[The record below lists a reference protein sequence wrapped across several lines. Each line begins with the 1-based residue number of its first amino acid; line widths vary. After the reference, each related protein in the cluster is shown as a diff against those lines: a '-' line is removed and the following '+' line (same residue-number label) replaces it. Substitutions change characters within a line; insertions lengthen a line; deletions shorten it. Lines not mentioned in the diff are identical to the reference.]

1 MAPPRENAGGSGP
14 SQAGTDAAG
23 PDVAPGNQGLSS
35 SEGEGELRA
44 GVTSAVRRHWDE
56 LDARLAQ
63 GTPGDD
69 GLRLG
74 RARSSLLADLLVQL
88 HASAL
93 RTTGVTEPVALAAVG
108 TLGRGAV
115 ALRSDVDVR
124 LVVRPGAKQRDAAS
138 RLADALLYPLWDAG
152 LSVGH
157 QVIDTSEAL
166 ELAQTD
172 LATATS
178 LLDLRFLAGDAA
190 IVAEIEERAYAGLF
204 SEGELGRFVER
215 LEQEATARH
224 ERFGG
229 SLYLL
234 EPEVKGGAGGLRDLD
249 IGRWAARARY
259 RARDA
264 TEGGTW
270 AELVRV
276 GVLVSREAHEIARAE
291 EFLWRVR
298 NRLHAHARSKS
309 DRLTFDQQESIAF
322 EMDYA
327 RPSASGGRPGA
338 MPAEVADPDA
348 AVQEQRAAAAER
360 FMQDYFGHARVVSR
374 ARDALLLR
382 ATPPRRR
389 GRPVEVDLGGGVR
402 LFDGQVTVDPAALAA
417 DPALALRA
425 YAACV
430 QKKAPILPFARD
442 AIARATADTDWAERL
457 RATPEAARLFVDL
470 LCTVREVPLKR
481 GSIAGE
487 LHEVG
492 LLLAMIP
499 EFMPVTGRVHHD
511 VYHVYTV
518 DVHSVAAVDALRA
531 LCRGE
536 NAHDRPL
543 ASRLAAEI
551 ARPAPL
557 FLATLLHDVG
567 KGYPDASGSRKNH
580 SITGAELCDTI
591 LPRLGVSADDAA
603 EVRALVRDHLV
614 MYHVATRRDLD
625 DPATTKDFCAQLRGR
640 EGLRDLY
647 LLTVC
652 DLTTTSPTAMTS
664 WKARMLD
671 ELYFAADASFGG
683 EDAFDVARTQRVKD
697 AALAVWQSKRA
708 DLEAFLASMPERY
721 LLSNAPEAICA
732 HARVALDRSRERR
745 AVHAALVPS
754 RHPEVSEL
762 CVVAEDAPGLLARIA
777 AAITAGR
784 LEVLGAQVYSRS
796 VAGGGASEA
805 VDLFWV
811 RDARGS
817 RDGVAQAMP
826 RLVRDLESVC
836 TGSLSADELLR
847 DRVGTAS
854 PWRERPSPAVLSE
867 VVLDDRASPRH
878 TVVEVFAKDRPGLLY
893 SLAGAMHELGLT
905 IALSK
910 INTEGTKVA
919 DVFYV
924 NEVDGSK
931 VAPGP
936 RFKAVRDALLAA
948 VTTGSGSGNDS
959 ATLAVANQKEGSA

>member
-1 MAPPRENAGGSGP
+1 
-14 SQAGTDAAG
+14 
-23 PDVAPGNQGLSS
+23 
-35 SEGEGELRA
+35 
-44 GVTSAVRRHWDE
+44 
-56 LDARLAQ
+56 
-63 GTPGDD
+63 
-69 GLRLG
+69 
-74 RARSSLLADLLVQL
+74 
-88 HASAL
+88 
-93 RTTGVTEPVALAAVG
+93 
-108 TLGRGAV
+108 
-115 ALRSDVDVR
+115 
-124 LVVRPGAKQRDAAS
+124 
-138 RLADALLYPLWDAG
+138 
-152 LSVGH
+152 
-157 QVIDTSEAL
+157 
-166 ELAQTD
+166 
-172 LATATS
+172 
-178 LLDLRFLAGDAA
+178 
-190 IVAEIEERAYAGLF
+190 
-204 SEGELGRFVER
+204 
-215 LEQEATARH
+215 
-224 ERFGG
+224 
-229 SLYLL
+229 
-234 EPEVKGGAGGLRDLD
+234 
-249 IGRWAARARY
+249 
-259 RARDA
+259 
-264 TEGGTW
+264 
-270 AELVRV
+270 
-276 GVLVSREAHEIARAE
+276 
-291 EFLWRVR
+291 
-298 NRLHAHARSKS
+298 
-309 DRLTFDQQESIAF
+309 
-322 EMDYA
+322 
-327 RPSASGGRPGA
+327 
-338 MPAEVADPDA
+338 
-348 AVQEQRAAAAER
+348 
-360 FMQDYFGHARVVSR
+360 
-374 ARDALLLR
+374 LLLR

-389 GRPVEVDLGGGVR
+389 GRPVEVDLGNGLR
-402 LFDGQVTVDPAALAA
+402 LFDGQVTVDPARLAD

-442 AIARATADTDWAERL
+442 TIARAAADADWATKL
-457 RATPEAARLFVDL
+457 RATPEAARLFVEL
-470 LCTVREVPLKR
+470 LCTVPEVPLKR

-499 EFMPVTGRVHHD
+499 EFAPVTGRVHHD

-580 SITGAELCDTI
+580 SVTGAELCDTI
-591 LPRLGVSADDAA
+591 LPRLGISADDAA

-625 DPATTKDFCAQLRGR
+625 DPSTTKDFCAQLRGR

-671 ELYFAADASFGG
+671 ELYFASDASFGG

-697 AALAVWQSKRA
+697 AALSVWQGKRT
-708 DLEAFLASMPERY
+708 DLGAFLASMPERY

-732 HARVALDRSRERR
+732 HARVALDRAHERR
-745 AVHAALVPS
+745 AVHAAIVPS
-754 RHPEVSEL
+754 RHPDVSEL

-777 AAITAGR
+777 AAITASR
-784 LEVLGAQVYSRS
+784 LEVLGAQVYSRRVGTS
-796 VAGGGASEA
+796 SSAVLGAGASEA

-817 RDGVAQAMP
+817 SGGVTQALP
-826 RLVRDLESVC
+826 RLVRDLESLC
-836 TGSLSADELLR
+836 TGARSADELLR
-847 DRVGTAS
+847 ERIGTAS

-867 VVLDDRASPRH
+867 VVLDDRASPGH

-893 SLAGAMHELGLT
+893 SLARAMHDLGLS

-924 NEVDGSK
+924 NELDGSK
-931 VAPGP
+931 VAPGA
-936 RFKAVRDALLAA
+936 RFKAVREALLRA
-948 VTTGSGSGNDS
+948 VTTN
-959 ATLAVANQKEGSA
+959 ANEKEESV